1 MNQGGAT
8 GEGAVRTEG
17 SGAPTGGGLDLASI
31 LRFLVPTLI
40 GMGMFLVPLGTEEW
54 IRIGERVIPRP
65 TLPHLPLADG
75 ESVTIGIGVLA
86 DALSALL
93 GDLLVP
99 LGVAVLCLS
108 VLVTVV
114 ARVADPAWM
123 RAEGWREIFHVGSV
137 WFGLRVAGALLG
149 LMTMFEIGPD
159 VLRGGAT
166 GGVILN
172 DLIPVLLTFFLF
184 ALMALPFLVEF
195 GLMEFIGTIVRKP
208 FRKIFGL
215 PGRSAIDA
223 TASWM
228 GAAPLG
234 VLITYQQ
241 YERGYYSQREA
252 SVIATNFSVAS
263 IAFSLLIAG
272 FIGLDHMFVQMY
284 FTVVVAGL
292 TAAIVMPRIP
302 PLSGKP
308 DEYYAPVGKRLEE
321 PERAPGVGVVAAS
334 LGAATGRAK
343 GAPGPKAL
351 SRGVLLSIGDI
362 FFGLLPLVM
371 AIGTAA
377 LALAEHTPVFTWI
390 SYPMVPVL
398 ELLRLP
404 EAAAAAPATLVGFA
418 DMFLPAVLLTS
429 VESELTRFVIGC
441 LSLTQLIYMSEIGV
455 LILKSKI
462 PLSFGELVVIFGL
475 RTAITLPIIALMA
488 HTLFY

>member
-1 MNQGGAT
+1 MSETGSEGTETPTPRAAEMGTTRPNGA
-8 GEGAVRTEG
+8 G
-17 SGAPTGGGLDLASI
+17 I
-31 LRFLVPTLI
+31 LKFVLPTLV
-40 GMGMFLVPLGTEEW
+40 GMSMFL
-54 IRIGERVIPRP
+54 IPIP
-65 TLPHLPLADG
+65 SG
-75 ESVTIGIGVLA
+75 ESITIGIGVLS
-86 DALSALL
+86 DALTAVL
-93 GDLLVP
+93 GGAVVP
-99 LGVAVLCLS
+99 IGVVVLCLS
-108 VLVTVV
+108 VVTTLV
-114 ARVADPAWM
+114 ARVANPDWM
-123 RAEGWREIFHVGSV
+123 NRDGWREVFHVGPF
-137 WFGLRVAGALLG
+137 WLGLRVIGAAFG
-149 LMTMFEIGPD
+149 LMTFYEFGPEFI
-159 VLRGGAT
+159 RGGAT

-184 ALMALPFLVEF
+184 ALAMLPFLTEF

-223 TASWM
+223 SASWM

-241 YERGYYSQREA
+241 YERGYYTQREA

-272 FIGLDHMFVQMY
+272 FISLDHMFVQMY

-292 TAAIVMPRIP
+292 IAAVIMPRIP
-302 PLSGKP
+302 PLSRKP
-308 DEYYAPVGKRLEE
+308 DDYYAPVGKRLDE
-321 PERAPGVGVVAAS
+321 PDRPAGMTVFGQSLAA
-334 LGAATGRAK
+334 AVGRARI
-343 GAPGPKAL
+343 APGPQALGRDVAL
-351 SRGVLLSIGDI
+351 SIADI

-377 LALAEHTPVFTWI
+377 LAVAEHTPIFTWI

-398 ELLRLP
+398 EWLGLP
-404 EAAAAAPATLVGFA
+404 EAATAAPATLVGFA
-418 DMFLPAVLLTS
+418 DMFLPAVLLTA

-462 PLSFGELVVIFGL
+462 PLSFLELVVIFGL
-475 RTAITLPIIALMA
+475 RTVITLPIIAIMA